1 MNVNSMSAIAMR
13 MPLALTLLEA
23 SVATATLASRETEST
38 AQVSETMESSCPLY
52 PLLCLDIDECE
63 LGFDDCNENAT
74 CTDTVG
80 SFSCTCNLGY
90 SGDGLNCTSKHAST
104 VFVYMCEDVV
114 LDIDECALGTDNC
127 DVNADCADTIGSFN
141 CTCNIGYLG
150 NGITCSM

>member
-23 SVATATLASRETEST
+23 SAATATLALREMEST
-38 AQVSETMESSCPLY
+38 AQVSETKESLCPLY

-80 SFSCTCNLGY
+80 SFDCFCNSGLE
-90 SGDGLNCTSKHAST
+90 GDGVNCSSNSMILQFCH
-104 VFVYMCEDVV
+104 
-114 LDIDECALGTDNC
+114 
-127 DVNADCADTIGSFN
+127 
-141 CTCNIGYLG
+141 NIFILLF
-150 NGITCSM
+150 CRH

>member
-23 SVATATLASRETEST
+23 SVATATLALREMEST

-74 CTDTVG
+74 CTDTFG
-80 SFSCTCNLGY
+80 SFDCFCISGFE
-90 SGDGLNCTSKHAST
+90 GDGVNCSSNSMILQ
-104 VFVYMCEDVV
+104 FC
-114 LDIDECALGTDNC
+114 DNN
-127 DVNADCADTIGSFN
+127 DFT
-141 CTCNIGYLG
+141 LL
-150 NGITCSM
+150 